1 MSPGFHIKSA
11 LEPPL
16 RSGRHVLT
24 LHFTVR
30 MEGDGG
36 ISDTAVAVDQQF
48 RHSADKVDVVGKSFM
63 SHEQTFAIGYIG
75 RVATVGLMPSGPR
88 QVLHLVEEVEENG
101 FTGKQALVRHIVGI
115 SQYDLYAVVE
125 MSGHSGK
132 PMRRTRTAVRL
143 GQQQPFVLGGLD
155 TDGQR
160 QAFMADMAC
169 TGRGEGMMQVGVFQF
184 QGFQYVFRVVGRCV
198 IHHDNFET
206 LVFLFQYP
214 GKVAA

>member
-1 MSPGFHIKSA
+1 
-11 LEPPL
+11 
-16 RSGRHVLT
+16 
-24 LHFTVR
+24 

-125 MSGHSGK
+125 MAIVES
-132 PMRRTRTAVRL
+132 
-143 GQQQPFVLGGLD
+143 Q
-155 TDGQR
+155 
-160 QAFMADMAC
+160 
-169 TGRGEGMMQVGVFQF
+169 
-184 QGFQYVFRVVGRCV
+184 
-198 IHHDNFET
+198 
-206 LVFLFQYP
+206 
-214 GKVAA
+214 

>member
-36 ISDTAVAVDQQF
+36 ISDTAVAVGQQF

-88 QVLHLVEEVEENG
+88 QVLHLVEEVEEN
-101 FTGKQALVRHIVGI
+101 ALRESRRLSGI
-115 SQYDLYAVVE
+115 
-125 MSGHSGK
+125 
-132 PMRRTRTAVRL
+132 
-143 GQQQPFVLGGLD
+143 
-155 TDGQR
+155 
-160 QAFMADMAC
+160 
-169 TGRGEGMMQVGVFQF
+169 
-184 QGFQYVFRVVGRCV
+184 
-198 IHHDNFET
+198 
-206 LVFLFQYP
+206 
-214 GKVAA
+214 